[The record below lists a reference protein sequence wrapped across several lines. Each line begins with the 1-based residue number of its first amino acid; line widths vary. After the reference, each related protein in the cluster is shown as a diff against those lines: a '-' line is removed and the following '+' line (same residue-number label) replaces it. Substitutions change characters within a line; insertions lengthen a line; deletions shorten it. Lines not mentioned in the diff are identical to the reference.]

1 MPSVDARQEFLL
13 QARRRAQESRPNGP
27 GLREV
32 QADEAVE
39 ALAAS
44 ASPIQRRLFNAWLV
58 LHTSKPDDFDNSADG
73 ERFAAVMDA
82 LTAREASADE
92 GTVSTPSHLTD
103 EEAEAIAKQIVELD
117 TVCRPLLS
125 E

>member
-1 MPSVDARQEFLL
+1 M
-13 QARRRAQESRPNGP
+13 AQDYVKYK
-27 GLREV
+27 LH
-32 QADEAVE
+32 EAVE

-44 ASPIQRRLFNAWLV
+44 ASPLQRRLFNAWMV

-73 ERFAAVMDA
+73 QRFAAVMDA

-92 GTVSTPSHLTD
+92 GTAEATTSHLTD